1 MYKPN
6 ATVVEFDEPI
16 YLTSGEEYAIV
27 LSSES
32 VNYNVYIAE
41 TYNFVIGSREDKV
54 SRQPAAGSLFLSQN
68 GSTWGPAQSKDLMF
82 ELDRAEFDASDAL
95 VLDNAPLPK
104 VTLGTDPL
112 ETTSGSVLSRSI
124 TKDHGF
130 SLGDDVAISGVA
142 NAIGGVAASEFNGT
156 FDIKSVN
163 WDGYT
168 IEVVTNRSY
177 VRYWRWRYSCRIT
190 TSIL

>member
-1 MYKPN
+1 M
-6 ATVVEFDEPI
+6 V
-16 YLTSGEEYAIV
+16 SG
-27 LSSES
+27 
-32 VNYNVYIAE
+32 
-41 TYNFVIGSREDKV
+41 
-54 SRQPAAGSLFLSQN
+54 
-68 GSTWGPAQSKDLMF
+68 
-82 ELDRAEFDASDAL
+82 AL

-112 ETTSGSVLSRSI
+112 ETTSGSV
-124 TKDHGF
+124 TVKVYHEGHGF

-168 IEVVTNRSY
+168 IEVVTDPLLCQVLAVAIQLSHHSKY
-177 VRYWRWRYSCRIT
+177 TMMV
-190 TSIL
+190 L